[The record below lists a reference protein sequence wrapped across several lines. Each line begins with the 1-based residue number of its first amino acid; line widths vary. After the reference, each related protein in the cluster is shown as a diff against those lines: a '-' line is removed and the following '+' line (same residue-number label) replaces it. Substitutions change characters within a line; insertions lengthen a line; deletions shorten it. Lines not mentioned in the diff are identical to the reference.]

1 MRGHICITRGLYWKI
16 EINHDAKWINM
27 LNAWLSICFVQ
38 YSIESPKSTQLWQE
52 QSQYTIIYTRMMWCW
67 CVSYA
72 CAVFSSFVYIINYNI
87 MCLCVYRR
95 THTPFDT
102 SKKSRRRRCRTVR
115 FSLHVQNLKYRIH
128 KWEKIS
134 LELLY
139 LHVCVR
145 PFIFKCL

>member
-1 MRGHICITRGLYWKI
+1 MQNELICLMLGCLFVSFNIQSNHQNQLNCDKNSHNTPSYIHEWCDVDVCRMRVP
-16 EINHDAKWINM
+16 
-27 LNAWLSICFVQ
+27 F
-38 YSIESPKSTQLWQE
+38 
-52 QSQYTIIYTRMMWCW
+52 
-67 CVSYA
+67 
-72 CAVFSSFVYIINYNI
+72 FSSFVYIINYNI